1 MGTHQQSAGVVVQPD
16 VKSREIEIVAYNT
29 SAPIKGSNVSHAE
42 RQVIAYL
49 ESQDEAW
56 LARVESVDVIVIGR
70 DICAECDK
78 YIQDF
83 KRTLA
88 EIRKRHNLAEA
99 KFNWVRGD

>member
-1 MGTHQQSAGVVVQPD
+1 

-70 DICAECDK
+70 DICPACDK

-83 KRTLA
+83 KRILA
-88 EIRKRHNLAEA
+88 EIRKKH
-99 KFNWVRGD
+99 KSPGSKI